1 MVSDTAGA
9 APSSVIRGRVLRN
22 TASNYIG
29 KVLTLGIFFFLTP
42 FILHQLGPTTYGL
55 WTLIGSVVGY
65 GALLDFGIASAVTKY
80 VAEYRAR
87 GEVANAQSLVTT
99 TLWLYLLLGAAAI
112 ALTLAGAPF
121 IPNLFNLP
129 PDQRATAI
137 GLVALMGIN
146 IGIAIPC
153 TTPSAVIRG
162 MQRFDIANLL
172 STAATVASAAGTV
185 AVLLLGG
192 GVIAMAVLN
201 ILILLAMQIPSIW
214 AINHIAP
221 ELRFGRGRASRKLVR
236 SVITYSWSIFV
247 IQASGRIHTQ
257 TDEIVIG
264 AFLLLSAVTPY
275 AIARKLSEVA
285 QTLTD
290 QFLKVLLPLA
300 SELHADNDQIRL
312 RVLYTT
318 STRLTLVIFL
328 PIAATIIV
336 LARTILTLWVGPEYA
351 GYASLVIIL
360 TLASMIDTS
369 QWPAGSI
376 LSGMALQRRLA
387 AISIGSAL
395 LNLVLS
401 LLLVRPL
408 GVTGVALGTLIPTII
423 ECFGLIMPYTLRTLG
438 VSWRE
443 AIGEIFVPALAP
455 LAPMLLVLYA
465 LREVAAPASLL
476 ALLAVAALGCAVYV
490 AGYLSIAARP
500 FERQLSRAALD
511 RAVLWANAYRKGSQ
525 L

>member
-9 APSSVIRGRVLRN
+9 APGSVIGSRALRN

-42 FILHQLGPTTYGL
+42 FILHQLGPTLYGL

-99 TLWLYLLLGAAAI
+99 ALWLYLLLGSAAI
-112 ALTLAGAPF
+112 ALILAVAPLF
-121 IPNLFNLP
+121 PELFNIP

-137 GLVALMGIN
+137 ALVALMGIN
-146 IGIAIPC
+146 IGLAIPC
-153 TTPSAVIRG
+153 TTPVAVIRG
-162 MQRFDIANLL
+162 LQRFDIANLL
-172 STAATVASAAGTV
+172 STAAALASAGGTV

-192 GVIAMAVLN
+192 GVIAMVVLN

-214 AINHIAP
+214 AINRIAP

-236 SVITYSWSIFV
+236 GVISYSWSIFV
-247 IQASGRIHTQ
+247 IQASSRIHTQ

-290 QFLKVLLPLA
+290 QFMKVLLPLA
-300 SELHADNDQIRL
+300 SELHAGNDQARL
-312 RVLYTT
+312 RMLYTT
-318 STRLTLVIFL
+318 STRLTLAIFL

-336 LARTILTLWVGPEYA
+336 LARMILTVWVGPEYA
-351 GYASLVIIL
+351 SYTTLVSIL
-360 TLASMIDTS
+360 TLASLIDTS
-369 QWPAGSI
+369 QWPASSI

-387 AISIGSAL
+387 VISIGSAL
-395 LNLVLS
+395 LNLALS
-401 LLLVRPL
+401 LLLVRSL
-408 GVTGVALGTLIPTII
+408 GVIGVALGTLIPTVI
-423 ECFGLIMPYTLRTLG
+423 ECFGLILPYTLRTLG
-438 VSWRE
+438 VGWRQVI
-443 AIGEIFVPALAP
+443 AEIVVPAIAP
-455 LAPMLLVLYA
+455 LAPMILVLYA
-465 LREVAAPASLL
+465 LREVAAPASFW
-476 ALLAVAALGCAVYV
+476 ALLFVAAVGCAVYA
-490 AGYLSIAARP
+490 AGYLSIAAMP
-500 FERQLSRAALD
+500 FERQFCRAVLD
-511 RAVLWANAYRKGSQ
+511 RALVFASAYRKRS
-525 L
+525 